1 MIGMPAMIGNAPD
14 SWGVWFSDDP
24 RQPGWK
30 QYLDE
35 VAKAGYAWTELGPY
49 GYLPTDVSLLR
60 DELSRRSLRLCGE
73 VMSFPLEDPAI
84 GDSMER
90 ELATV
95 GRLVKA
101 LGGEFM
107 ILITNSYA
115 DFFTGAPRQPK
126 ELGAAA
132 WTQLVKNTMRAARFV
147 QNELGLKLAFHP
159 AAGTNVEH
167 EHQIER
173 LLQDTDPDMV
183 GLCFDTGHHVYVGGN
198 VVPFMR
204 KHHAR
209 ITYLHLKNVS
219 ADACAHAND
228 EGMLFATAV
237 GRGGMTC
244 LDEGVIDFVEVKK
257 VIDEKKIAV
266 PIIVEQD
273 MFPTPFDKPL
283 PLAIQNRSVLR
294 KLGFG

>member
-1 MIGMPAMIGNAPD
+1 MAKIIGNAPD

-49 GYLPTDVSLLR
+49 GYLPVDAARLR
-60 DELSRRSLRLCGE
+60 DELGRRSLQLCGE
-73 VMSFPLEDPAI
+73 VMSFPLEDPGI
-84 GDSMER
+84 GETMER

-95 GRLVKA
+95 GKLVRD

-115 DFFTGAPRQPK
+115 DFFTGAPRQQK
-126 ELGAAA
+126 ELDAAA
-132 WTQLVKNTMRAARFV
+132 WAQLVKNTLRAARFV
-147 QNELGLKLAFHP
+147 RERLGLKLAFHP
-159 AAGTNVEH
+159 AAGTNVEY

-173 LLQDTDPDMV
+173 LLQDTDPDLV
-183 GLCFDTGHHVYVGGN
+183 GLCFDTGHHAYVGGD
-198 VVPFMR
+198 VTGFMR
-204 KHHAR
+204 KHHDR

-219 ADACAHAND
+219 AAACAHAND

-257 VIDEKKIAV
+257 VIDEKKIDV

-273 MFPTPFDKPL
+273 LFPTAFDRPL

-294 KLGFG
+294 DLNFG